1 MSSLII
7 IILLILIVIALYLK
21 YPNNTEHFADY
32 ESLTA
37 PSNPNYFIP
46 KIIWTFWDSPDPPK
60 IVKLIIENRTKV
72 LKDYQSHTLSEETLH
87 KFISLEDIPANYSK
101 LMPQHKGDW
110 IRLKLLSLYGGI
122 WLDASIIVNNLND
135 FTSLYDESVSKQ
147 SEYTGFYVD
156 LGKNSKGLPSYI
168 DNWFIMAPIDSN
180 LIKMWLLE
188 YESAIDM
195 GFEEYL
201 KKIQD
206 QKNIEWTMPETYFT
220 AQLCLQVLLQ
230 DKLKPF
236 PNILIHDALHHMM
249 KIHANCSSK
258 FTETPEQEKCI
269 GDTILDDP
277 TVKDIPYI
285 KLRSNDRKFDIE
297 PYFEKNKTEEIQP
310 NKTEENQPNKPEEV
324 QPNNDILGSYPL
336 TF

>member
-7 IILLILIVIALYLK
+7 IILLILIILTLYLK
-21 YPNNTEHFADY
+21 YPNNNIEHFADY
-32 ESLTA
+32 ETLSA
-37 PSNPNYFIP
+37 PHNPNYFIP
-46 KIIWTFWDSPDPPK
+46 KLIWTYWDSPEPPK

-72 LKDYQSHTLSEETLH
+72 LKDYESHTLSEETL
-87 KFISLEDIPANYSK
+87 KDFISPEDIPANYSK

-110 IRLKLLSLYGGI
+110 IRLKLLSLYGGV

-135 FTSLYDESVSKQ
+135 FTSLYDESVLKQ

-156 LGKNSKGLPSYI
+156 LGKNSKGMPAYV
-168 DNWFIMAPIDSN
+168 DNWFIMAPINSN

-195 GFEEYL
+195 GFDVYL

-206 QKNIEWTMPETYFT
+206 QKNIEWSMSDTYFT

-249 KIHANCSSK
+249 KIHANCASK

-269 GDTILDDP
+269 GDTILSDP
-277 TVKDIPYI
+277 TVKEIPYI

-297 PYFEKNKTEEIQP
+297 PYFEKNK
-310 NKTEENQPNKPEEV
+310 NKNENF
-324 QPNNDILGSYPL
+324 DMYSL